1 MPLVSVVIA
10 TKKRPE
16 LLVRAI
22 SSVLRQTIADLEVI
36 VVMDGEEPE
45 TLTRLAAIGDSRL
58 RVQVNPLSFGPGAA
72 RNAGAAL
79 ATGVWVAFLDDDDE
93 WLPTKLERQLALPVP
108 PSGRVILSCRSA
120 YVTPLGT
127 SIRPRAIFRND
138 APFDEWLF
146 DRRQLFGGQSFI
158 QTSSL
163 MLPAKL
169 FREIGFAN
177 GQHEDWEFVIHAV
190 KLLDVGLVTEPEI
203 LVRHYAEEDR
213 PSLTANTP
221 LESSLRWAQE
231 MRGLITARAYSGFC
245 LTILAHQARHVGG
258 WPEFLTLLTRAF
270 RYGRPTALQLFVF
283 LMVWGVPRSLHT
295 MLRRLRPGALARI
308 ERPAEPATGQLT

>member
-58 RVQVNPLSFGPGAA
+58 RVQVDPLSFGPGAA

-146 DRRQLFGGQSFI
+146 DRQRLFGGDSFI

-163 MLPAKL
+163 MTPTAL
-169 FREIGFAN
+169 FREIGFPAH
-177 GQHEDWEFVIHAV
+177 GQHEYWEFVIVAL
-190 KLLDVGLVTEPEI
+190 KRLDVVLVTAPEI
-203 LVRHYAEEDR
+203 LVR
-213 PSLTANTP
+213 
-221 LESSLRWAQE
+221 
-231 MRGLITARAYSGFC
+231 
-245 LTILAHQARHVGG
+245 
-258 WPEFLTLLTRAF
+258 
-270 RYGRPTALQLFVF
+270 
-283 LMVWGVPRSLHT
+283 
-295 MLRRLRPGALARI
+295 
-308 ERPAEPATGQLT
+308 